1 MPEAF
6 KLIYSPA
13 LIATSAA
20 HLHRVWPAFD
30 HKHFVK
36 LASSGLD
43 ALEMKAR
50 AMQIATAMQAT
61 LPDDFDRAC
70 GILESAL
77 APAFV
82 NEELGGMHTTQ
93 AGLAGWVIWSTG
105 EFVVRHGMHAPER
118 ALICLREMT
127 QRFSCEYSIRPFI
140 AEHMALT
147 MKTLHVWA
155 QDQNLHVRRLV
166 SEGSRPR
173 LPWGLQ
179 LKALVTD
186 PSPTLPL
193 LSALQ
198 DDSSEYVRRSVANH
212 LNDIAKDH
220 PDLVADWLDEHLPG
234 ATAARQAL
242 LRHASRTLV
251 KDGHARVLKAWGV
264 GSAFKG
270 SAQLSLD
277 KKRLKVGEDV
287 GLHVELRSTA
297 KAAQKLVV
305 DYAVHH
311 VKANGETSAKV
322 FKGWKLSLA
331 AGESVSLAKRHS
343 LKEITTRRY
352 HAGVHA
358 LEVLV
363 NGAAMAKAE
372 FNLQVSASKPA

>member
-13 LIATSAA
+13 LIANSAA

-30 HKHFVK
+30 YPRFVK

-50 AMQIATAMQAT
+50 AMQIASALQAT

-82 NEELGGMHTTQ
+82 DEDLGAMHTTQ

-105 EFVVRHGMHAPER
+105 EFVVRQGMHAPER
-118 ALICLREMT
+118 ALISLREMT

-140 AEHMALT
+140 AEHTALT
-147 MKTLHVWA
+147 MKTLHKWA
-155 QDQNLHVRRLV
+155 KDKNLHVRRLV

-179 LKALVTD
+179 LKTLVND

-193 LSALQ
+193 LLALQ

-220 PDLVADWLDEHLPG
+220 PDVVADWLHTHLPK
-234 ATAARQAL
+234 ASPERTAL
-242 LRHASRTLV
+242 LRHATRTLV
-251 KDGHARVLKAWGV
+251 KDGHQRVLKAWGV

-270 SAQLSLD
+270 STQLSLD
-277 KKRLKVGEDV
+277 TKRAKVGDDV
-287 GLHVELRSTA
+287 GLQVQLQSAA
-297 KAAQKLVV
+297 KAAQKLVI

-322 FKGWKLSLA
+322 FKGWKLNVA
-331 AGESVSLAKRHS
+331 ADDAVTLNKRHS

-352 HAGVHA
+352 HAGAHLVE
-358 LEVLV
+358 LLV
-363 NGAAMAKAE
+363 NGQSVAKAS
-372 FNLQVSASKPA
+372 FQLQMPASV